1 LTRSKF
7 GTDQLDG
14 AFISFPLS
22 RFVLSADPTPW
33 ARVPGADTG
42 ASTSGSTIPT
52 TAAISLAKQ
61 RREEMRKAGINPASR
76 GDGFVSLDVG
86 FANKGGES
94 RLMREEDELGEGDEG
109 AFSCFQGQL
118 QLSAGSSRLMS

>member
-1 LTRSKF
+1 
-7 GTDQLDG
+7 
-14 AFISFPLS
+14 
-22 RFVLSADPTPW
+22 
-33 ARVPGADTG
+33 
-42 ASTSGSTIPT
+42 
-52 TAAISLAKQ
+52 
-61 RREEMRKAGINPASR
+61 MRKAGVNPASR

-94 RLMREEDELGEGDEG
+94 RLVREEDELGEGDEG